1 MQKPRV
7 LIVGAGIAG
16 IACARALGDADV
28 SARVVDRGRRPG
40 GRMASRTINGRTV
53 DLGASYF
60 TVEPGS
66 PFDGVAADWVERG
79 LARPWT
85 DTLAVAGAHGIHDSR
100 SGPMRYAAAT
110 GLRGLVLDLARGLDV
125 EQGVTVEH
133 VAPGEADG
141 ERYDAVVLAMPDPQ
155 AGRLLDAAS
164 PLRGALEG
172 AWVPSIAVVLEWAA
186 REWSPFR
193 AAFVNDSPVLATLA
207 DDGDRRGD
215 AAPVLVAHT
224 TEELAREHLD
234 DPDGAVAPTVEAVRR
249 VLGLTGS
256 PVHSFAHRW
265 TFARPSAQHAEPFH
279 WADGIGVCGDAWGE
293 RSSVGTAWASGD
305 ALGRAIAGG

>member
-1 MQKPRV
+1 MQDERMQSSRV

-16 IACARALGDADV
+16 IACANALRSAGIA
-28 SARVVDRGRRPG
+28 ARVVDRGRRAG

-53 DLGASYF
+53 DLGAAYF

-66 PFDGVAADWVERG
+66 PFDGVVADWVERG

-85 DTLAVAGAHGIHDSR
+85 DTLAVAGADGIHDSR

-141 ERYDAVVLAMPDPQ
+141 KRYDAVVLAMPDPQ

-193 AAFVNDSPVLATLA
+193 AAFVNDSPVLTTLRPHGRGGA
-207 DDGDRRGD
+207 PRARPHRVARALLRAPLDVRPAERPARRAVPLGGRDRRLRG
-215 AAPVLVAHT
+215 
-224 TEELAREHLD
+224 
-234 DPDGAVAPTVEAVRR
+234 
-249 VLGLTGS
+249 
-256 PVHSFAHRW
+256 
-265 TFARPSAQHAEPFH
+265 
-279 WADGIGVCGDAWGE
+279 C
-293 RSSVGTAWASGD
+293 
-305 ALGRAIAGG
+305 LGRALVRGDGLGVG